1 MPVGVFF
8 VAPKVVLK
16 DTPTDYVMAYE
27 DWKLTV
33 GEVAAPFSRFGEVKV
48 NLETDFPNRFARLAQ
63 VCLRSKTGEARL
75 FDVEKTRLHK
85 GQILLKLRGI
95 DSINDAETLR
105 NHKVQVRSN
114 EAVPLQSNEFYIH
127 DLIGCEVTLPE
138 GRVLGRISNVLRGA
152 SNDVYVIG
160 QGKDEILLPAIRDVV
175 QSVDIAAK
183 KIVVTPTPGLLPGDP
198 VEEA

>member
-1 MPVGVFF
+1 
-8 VAPKVVLK
+8 
-16 DTPTDYVMAYE
+16 MAYE

-63 VCLRSKTGEARL
+63 VCLRPKTGEARL
-75 FDVEKTRLHK
+75 FDVEKARLHK
-85 GQILLKLRGI
+85 GQVLLKLRGI

-105 NHKVQVRSN
+105 NYKVQVRSN
-114 EAVPLQSNEFYIH
+114 EAVPLQTNEFYIH
-127 DLIGCEVTLPE
+127 DLLGCEVALPD
-138 GRVLGRISNVLRGA
+138 GQILGIITNVLRGN

-175 QSVDIAAK
+175 QSVNIVAK
-183 KIVVTPTPGLLPGDP
+183 KIVVTPTPGLMPGDA

>member
-1 MPVGVFF
+1 
-8 VAPKVVLK
+8 
-16 DTPTDYVMAYE
+16 MAYE

-63 VCLRSKTGEARL
+63 VCLRPKTGEARL
-75 FDVEKTRLHK
+75 FDVEKARLHK
-85 GQILLKLRGI
+85 GQVLLKLRGI

-105 NHKVQVRSN
+105 NYKVQVRSN
-114 EAVPLQSNEFYIH
+114 EAVPLQTNEFYIH
-127 DLIGCEVTLPE
+127 DLLGCEVALPD
-138 GRVLGRISNVLRGA
+138 GQILGIITNVLRGS

-175 QSVDIAAK
+175 QSVNIVAK
-183 KIVVTPTPGLLPGDP
+183 KIVVTPTPGLMPGDA